1 MPPRYRR
8 PVTAAEKDRRAQAS
22 ADKLTALHDQLA
34 EQVAALRTGED
45 WRHWLEVAGRFHR
58 YSFTNTLL
66 IATQR
71 PDATAVAGYEAW
83 RAMGRQVTKGEKGL
97 AILAPIVRRTRA
109 EPGAGGADR
118 SATTEPAEPTS
129 QPEPAG
135 AAPSGAASSPK
146 ERDEV
151 GRARV
156 GQLAGFRLAY
166 VWDIAQTTGEPLPTP
181 PTPQLLAGQAPA
193 GLWEGLARVAV
204 ERGFTVERGDC
215 GSANGRTDYLA
226 YTVRVRPDIDDA
238 QAVKT
243 LAHEVGRVLLH
254 DPTDFP
260 ATAGALATPGTVGI
274 PRTAATAGST
284 TMPAA
289 TTADCRGVREV
300 EAESVAYLVTAAH
313 GLPAQDYTFPYVTGW
328 ASEVDRAEP
337 ERVVRETGTRVLAAA
352 RTVLAVTQPEP
363 VATAAA
369 AELTAAAQLGTEHTT
384 AAREHAGA
392 TLALAQAPEADPVPT
407 ADAEALTRLHADAAA
422 FYAAQLAGDGPDAA
436 RVRAMLATRAVPP
449 AAVVGYQLGYAPPG
463 WTALTDHLR
472 GRGWTDAQLLNAGVG
487 LRTRHGSVVD
497 RFRDRLM
504 FPVRDAGGQR
514 VVGFLG
520 RALTEGDDTP
530 KYLNSPA
537 TALYAK
543 GELLYGLGAEPVQA
557 LAAGARPVLVEGPL
571 DAIAVTP
578 AADGRYAGVAPCGT
592 ALTAAQVAALD
603 TAAGPLVERGV
614 TVAFDN
620 DPAGRQAALRAY
632 QLLRPTGA
640 WPTTAALPDGL
651 DPAALAQ
658 QRGSD
663 ALRTALDA
671 SSPLAD
677 LVIDD
682 RLTRWADRLHWAEG
696 RVGAAREA
704 AQLIATLPPEH
715 VGRQVLRVAERVG
728 LDHAEVTRA
737 VTDAVT
743 RDGDAVGRLGRRDR
757 RGDLDRG
764 WVRPPPETAPQLAR
778 ASYPQRPTLAAAAGL
793 MAEDARRSAA
803 PAVTPHRSVGR
814 RR

>member
-8 PVTAAEKDRRAQAS
+8 PVTAAEKARRSQVS
-22 ADKLTALHDQLA
+22 ADKLTALHGQLA

-45 WRHWLEVAGRFHR
+45 WRRWLEVAGRFHR
-58 YSFTNTLL
+58 YSFNNTLL
-66 IATQR
+66 IAGQR

-83 RAMGRQVTKGEKGL
+83 KAMGRQVTKGEKGL
-97 AILAPIVRRTRA
+97 AILAPIVRRARA
-109 EPGAGGADR
+109 EPGAGGEQAA
-118 SATTEPAEPTS
+118 STEPAASANGPTAGAA
-129 QPEPAG
+129 AG
-135 AAPSGAASSPK
+135 AAPSGAASGTK
-146 ERDEV
+146 GEEAGD
-151 GRARV
+151 GRPRG
-156 GQLAGFRLAY
+156 GQVAGFRLAY
-166 VWDIAQTTGEPLPTP
+166 VWDVSQTTGEPLPIP
-181 PTPQLLAGQAPA
+181 PTPRLLAGQAPA
-193 GLWEGLARVAV
+193 GLWDALAAVAV
-204 ERGFTVERGDC
+204 ERGFALERGDC
-215 GSANGRTDYLA
+215 GPANGRTDYLA
-226 YTVRVRPDIDDA
+226 RTVRVRPDVGDA
-238 QAVKT
+238 QAVRT
-243 LAHEVGRVLLH
+243 LAHEVGHVLLH
-254 DPTDFP
+254 GPGDFP
-260 ATAGALATPGTVGI
+260 PTRGSLGV
-274 PRTAATAGST
+274 PRTAATAGT
-284 TMPAA
+284 TPTPAA
-289 TTADCRGVREV
+289 TTAECRGVREV

-313 GLPAQDYTFPYVTGW
+313 GLPAADYTFPYVTGW

-369 AELTAAAQLGTEHTT
+369 ELTAATELGAERSA
-384 AAREHAGA
+384 AARQHADA

-407 ADAEALTRLHADAAA
+407 ADVEALTRLHADAAA

-514 VVGFLG
+514 IVGFLG
-520 RALTEGDDTP
+520 RALTEADDIP

-537 TALYAK
+537 AALYAK
-543 GELLYGLGAEPVQA
+543 GELLYGLGAEPVRQA

-603 TAAGPLVERGV
+603 TAAGPLAERGV

-632 QLLRPTGA
+632 ELLRPTGA

-651 DPAALAQ
+651 DRTRPRWPNSTVPRRCVRRWTPRRRWPTSSSTTGWPAGPTGWSGPRA
-658 QRGSD
+658 GS
-663 ALRTALDA
+663 A
-671 SSPLAD
+671 
-677 LVIDD
+677 
-682 RLTRWADRLHWAEG
+682 
-696 RVGAAREA
+696 
-704 AQLIATLPPEH
+704 
-715 VGRQVLRVAERVG
+715 
-728 LDHAEVTRA
+728 
-737 VTDAVT
+737 
-743 RDGDAVGRLGRRDR
+743 
-757 RGDLDRG
+757 
-764 WVRPPPETAPQLAR
+764 PPETPPPSSPPCRPGRLAGRCCGWPSGSAWTTPRSPAP
-778 ASYPQRPTLAAAAGL
+778 SPT
-793 MAEDARRSAA
+793 R
-803 PAVTPHRSVGR
+803 
-814 RR
+814 

>member
-8 PVTAAEKDRRAQAS
+8 PVTAAGKARREQAS
-22 ADKLTALHDQLA
+22 ADKLTELHGQLA

-45 WRHWLEVAGRFHR
+45 WRRWLEVAGRFHR
-58 YSFTNTLL
+58 YSFNNTLL
-66 IATQR
+66 IAAQH
-71 PDATAVAGYEAW
+71 PEATAVAGYEAW
-83 RAMGRQVTKGEKGL
+83 KAMGRQVTKGEKGL
-97 AILAPIVRRTRA
+97 QILAPIVRRGRA
-109 EPGAGGADR
+109 EPTGAGADQGA
-118 SATTEPAEPTS
+118 STEPAGSTARPAPTTTT
-129 QPEPAG
+129 
-135 AAPSGAASSPK
+135 PSGAATRSNEDGGGR
-146 ERDEV
+146 ER
-151 GRARV
+151 A
-156 GQLAGFRLAY
+156 GQVAGFRLAY
-166 VWDIAQTTGEPLPTP
+166 VWDVAQTTGEPLPTP

-193 GLWEGLARVAV
+193 GLWDALARVAV
-204 ERGFTVERGDC
+204 ERGFTVERDDC
-215 GSANGRTDYLA
+215 GSANGHTDYLA
-226 YTVRVRPDIDDA
+226 RTVRVRPDVDDA

-243 LAHEVGRVLLH
+243 LAHEVGHVLLH
-254 DPTDFP
+254 GPGDFP
-260 ATAGALATPGTVGI
+260 PTRGSLGV
-274 PRTAATAGST
+274 PRTAATAGT
-284 TMPAA
+284 TPTPAA
-289 TTADCRGVREV
+289 TTAECRGVREV

-313 GLPAQDYTFPYVTGW
+313 GLPAADYTFPYVTGW

-369 AELTAAAQLGTEHTT
+369 ELTAATELGAERSA
-384 AAREHAGA
+384 AARQHADA

-407 ADAEALTRLHADAAA
+407 ADVEALTRLHADAAA

-514 VVGFLG
+514 IVGFLG
-520 RALTEGDDTP
+520 RALTEADDIP

-537 TALYAK
+537 AALYAK
-543 GELLYGLGAEPVQA
+543 GELLYGLGAEPVRQA

-603 TAAGPLVERGV
+603 TAAGPLAERGV

-632 QLLRPTGA
+632 ELLRPTGA
-640 WPTTAALPDGL
+640 WPASASLPDGL

-658 QRGSD
+658 QRSPE
-663 ALRTALDA
+663 ALRAALDTA
-671 SSPLAD
+671 APLAD
-677 LVIDD
+677 LVVDD
-682 RLTRWADRLHWAEG
+682 RLGRWADRLHWAEG
-696 RVGAAREA
+696 RVGAARDA
-704 AQLIATLPPEH
+704 ATVIATLPPEH
-715 VGRQVLRVAERVG
+715 VSRQVLRVAEQVG

-737 VTDAVT
+737 ATDAVS
-743 RDGDAVGRLGRRDR
+743 RDGDAVERLGRRDL

-764 WVRPPPETAPQLAR
+764 WESAPPGTAAQLAR
-778 ASYPQRPTLAAAAGL
+778 ASYPQWPTGLPAAAGL
-793 MAEDARRSAA
+793 NADDARRSAG
-803 PAVTPHRSVGR
+803 PAVTPHRSAGR